1 MYRIWDLQDFIKELI
16 IMSDYLFPALQKYYS
31 ALNSLE
37 RFNKEANFFDNIS
50 ALDSFFSEYR
60 NVTFVLQK
68 SIAHTDYKTIY
79 EKNREEYLSSC
90 RWMIDK
96 RNETTKEHPFQ
107 LVKQID
113 ILVFFP
119 FAGMHVLSKTFSV
132 ENDVKLSDLLD
143 DLKSFFVSVN
153 PNEIFFSSEF
163 SFYDKTSKEDVYEK
177 IIDGIHSMSCFLKAM
192 YKEVG
197 EHSKLSD
204 MIIEKI
210 SKLKFSQIPRDM
222 YLINDYVYYPQKNK
236 FERAER
242 YAMIM
247 HSGNKRDRV
256 RIPLSN
262 FNRHPL
268 YSKMGDDYFNKFVL
282 MNVVIGTTNLM
293 PTFMIVFSDSTFELD
308 SFNGGLKTTIYRKV
322 NEVATRI
329 AKEDIVAVYF
339 MMTYTMLPLKEEY
352 LQMTSKERLAL
363 SNDDVLTFMEVTI
376 TLSERECYFE
386 QTKIQDREY
395 IFNQIFNH
403 ASSLNIGEMNMR
415 PIVEAFKAKSIE

>member
-1 MYRIWDLQDFIKELI
+1 
-16 IMSDYLFPALQKYYS
+16 MSDYLFPALQKYYS

-37 RFNKEANFFDNIS
+37 RFNKEADFFDNIS

-68 SIAHTDYKTIY
+68 SIAHTDCKTIY
-79 EKNREEYLSSC
+79 EKNRDKYLSSC

-113 ILVFFP
+113 IMVFFP

-132 ENDVKLSDLLD
+132 ENDMELSDLLD
-143 DLKSFFVSVN
+143 DLKSFFASIN
-153 PNEIFFSSEF
+153 PIEVFFSSEF
-163 SFYDKTSKEDVYEK
+163 SFYDKTSKEDVYKK
-177 IIDGIHSMSCFLKAM
+177 IIEGIHSMSCFLKAM
-192 YKEVG
+192 YAEVG

-204 MIIEKI
+204 VIMEKI
-210 SKLKFSQIPRDM
+210 SGLKFSQIPRDM
-222 YLINDYVYYPQKNK
+222 FLINDYVYYPQKKK

-247 HSGNKRDRV
+247 NSGDKRDRV

-282 MNVVIGTTNLM
+282 MNVVIGTTDLM

-339 MMTYTMLPLKEEY
+339 MMTYTTLPLKEEY
-352 LQMTSKERLAL
+352 LQMTSKERLAF
-363 SNDDVLTFMEVTI
+363 STEDVLTFMEVTI

-386 QTKIQDREY
+386 QTKIQDKKY
-395 IFNQIFNH
+395 IFNQLFNH
-403 ASSLNIGEMNMR
+403 ASSLDIGKTNMI
-415 PIVEAFKAKSIE
+415 PIVEAFKSKGSE

>member
-1 MYRIWDLQDFIKELI
+1 
-16 IMSDYLFPALQKYYS
+16 MSDYLFPALQKYYS

-68 SIAHTDYKTIY
+68 SIAHTDYKTVY
-79 EKNREEYLSSC
+79 EKNREKYLSSC

-119 FAGMHVLSKTFSV
+119 FAGMHVLSKNFSV
-132 ENDVKLSDLLD
+132 ENDMELSDLFD
-143 DLKSFFVSVN
+143 DMKSFFASVN
-153 PNEIFFSSEF
+153 PIEVFFSSEF
-163 SFYDKTSKEDVYEK
+163 SFYDKTSKEDVYDK
-177 IIDGIHSMSCFLKAM
+177 IIEGIYSMSRFLKAM
-192 YKEVG
+192 YEEIG

-204 MIIEKI
+204 MIIEKTLG
-210 SKLKFSQIPRDM
+210 LKFSQIPRDM
-222 YLINDYVYYPQKNK
+222 YLINDYVYYPQKNE

-247 HSGNKRDRV
+247 NSGDERDRV

-262 FNRHPL
+262 FDRNPL
-268 YSKMGDDYFNKFVL
+268 YSMMGDDYFKKFVL
-282 MNVVIGTTNLM
+282 MNIIMGTTNLM
-293 PTFMIVFSDSTFELD
+293 PTFMIVFNDGTFELD
-308 SFNGGLKTTIYRKV
+308 SFIGGLKTTIYRKI
-322 NEVATRI
+322 NEVATRV

-339 MMTYTMLPLKEEY
+339 MMTYTTLPLKEEY

-363 SNDDVLTFMEVTI
+363 GTEDVLTFMEVTI
-376 TLSERECYFE
+376 TLSERECYFQ
-386 QTKIQDREY
+386 QTKIQDKKY
-395 IFNQIFNH
+395 ILNQLFNH
-403 ASSLNIGEMNMR
+403 ASSLNWGKMNMF
-415 PIVEAFKAKSIE
+415 PIVEAFKSKGLE